1 MSEKSPSL
9 MIKTILGHLESGL
22 EKLESGQLSP
32 EDMELLVED
41 AKELYERMVI
51 MRYKIYETN
60 VLGVSAPVVSAS
72 IRQPEIETPIDL
84 FGAIDLGSEPE
95 FEVTFA
101 SEETPEEVAQVIYP
115 LEDESS
121 EEELDQEEELEDEA
135 ADEFFEGETEDK
147 THEETS
153 FENETVAE
161 EVNENSF
168 ASVDELEEEDEQEEE
183 GSFLDQDES
192 SLSEELVE
200 ATEFNNSDI
209 LEEEEEEQN
218 TAPAPFIEETP
229 IEVTQTNYEPQFSAD
244 QPIWMAEM
252 EANIRDNRSVFP
264 LETLAGAFTLNEK
277 LQFINELFDGS
288 SDDFSGAVKQLD
300 QLANM
305 DAARNM
311 LTELSQTFNWDTESE
326 IVEDFLYK
334 ICRRHAAGA

>member
-101 SEETPEEVAQVIYP
+101 NDDPIIEEEKVSYP
-115 LEDESS
+115 LELDD
-121 EEELDQEEELEDEA
+121 EEETEEE
-135 ADEFFEGETEDK
+135 
-147 THEETS
+147 
-153 FENETVAE
+153 
-161 EVNENSF
+161 EVIENSF
-168 ASVDELEEEDEQEEE
+168 ASVDEPEDEEEQEEEETTENSFDSVDELEEEDEQEEE

-192 SLSEELVE
+192 SLSDELVE

-209 LEEEEEEQN
+209 LEEDEEAQN
-218 TAPAPFIEETP
+218 VNPEPFIEETP
-229 IEVTQTNYEPQFSAD
+229 IEVPQTNYEPQFSAD

-252 EANIRDNRSVFP
+252 EANIRDNRSIFP

-288 SDDFSGAVKQLD
+288 SDDFSSSVKQLD

-311 LTELSQTFNWDTESE
+311 LAELSQSFNWDTESE

>member
-101 SEETPEEVAQVIYP
+101 NEDPIIDEEKVSYP
-115 LEDESS
+115 LEEEVEEELGFKNEILEDVIETEKESNFENDSFDEGTEESVIASSFENESS
-121 EEELDQEEELEDEA
+121 EEDEDE
-135 ADEFFEGETEDK
+135 
-147 THEETS
+147 
-153 FENETVAE
+153 
-161 EVNENSF
+161 
-168 ASVDELEEEDEQEEE
+168 EEE

-209 LEEEEEEQN
+209 LEEDEEAQN
-218 TAPAPFIEETP
+218 VEPESFIEETP
-229 IEVTQTNYEPQFSAD
+229 IEVPQTNYEPQFSAD

-252 EANIRDNRSVFP
+252 EANIRDNRSIFP

-288 SDDFSGAVKQLD
+288 SDDFSSSVKQLD

-311 LTELSQTFNWDTESE
+311 LAELSQSFNWDTESE

>member
-1 MSEKSPSL
+1 

-101 SEETPEEVAQVIYP
+101 NEDPIIEEEKVSYP
-115 LEDESS
+115 LELDD
-121 EEELDQEEELEDEA
+121 EEETEEEEVIENSFASVDEPEVEEEQEEE
-135 ADEFFEGETEDK
+135 ET
-147 THEETS
+147 T
-153 FENETVAE
+153 
-161 EVNENSF
+161 ENSF
-168 ASVDELEEEDEQEEE
+168 ASVDELEEEEEQEEE
-183 GSFLDQDES
+183 
-192 SLSEELVE
+192 
-200 ATEFNNSDI
+200 A
-209 LEEEEEEQN
+209 QN
-218 TAPAPFIEETP
+218 VNPEPIIEETP
-229 IEVTQTNYEPQFSAD
+229 IEVPQTNYEPQFSAD

-252 EANIRDNRSVFP
+252 EANIRDNRSIFP

-288 SDDFSGAVKQLD
+288 SDDFSSSVKQLD

-311 LTELSQTFNWDTESE
+311 LAELSQSFNWDTESE
-326 IVEDFLYK
+326 IVEDFIYK

>member
-84 FGAIDLGSEPE
+84 FGAIDLGAEPE

-101 SEETPEEVAQVIYP
+101 NEDPIIEEEKVSYP
-115 LEDESS
+115 LELDD
-121 EEELDQEEELEDEA
+121 EEETEEE
-135 ADEFFEGETEDK
+135 
-147 THEETS
+147 
-153 FENETVAE
+153 
-161 EVNENSF
+161 EVIENSF
-168 ASVDELEEEDEQEEE
+168 ASVDEPEVEEEQEEE
-183 GSFLDQDES
+183 VSFLDQDES
-192 SLSEELVE
+192 SLSDELVE

-209 LEEEEEEQN
+209 LEEDEEAQN
-218 TAPAPFIEETP
+218 VNPEPFIEETP
-229 IEVTQTNYEPQFSAD
+229 IEVPQTNYEPQFSAD

-252 EANIRDNRSVFP
+252 EANIRDNRSIFP

-288 SDDFSGAVKQLD
+288 SDDFSSSVKQLD

-311 LTELSQTFNWDTESE
+311 LAELSQSFNWDTESE

>member
-1 MSEKSPSL
+1 

-101 SEETPEEVAQVIYP
+101 NEDPIIEEEKVSYP
-115 LEDESS
+115 LELDD
-121 EEELDQEEELEDEA
+121 EEETEEEEVIENSFASVDEPEVEEEQEEE
-135 ADEFFEGETEDK
+135 ET
-147 THEETS
+147 T
-153 FENETVAE
+153 
-161 EVNENSF
+161 ENSF
-168 ASVDELEEEDEQEEE
+168 ASVDELEEVDEQEEE

-192 SLSEELVE
+192 SLSDELVD
-200 ATEFNNSDI
+200 ATEFNTSEI
-209 LEEEEEEQN
+209 LEEEEDEEVQN
-218 TAPAPFIEETP
+218 VNPEPFIEETP
-229 IEVTQTNYEPQFSAD
+229 IEVPQTNYEPQFSAD

-252 EANIRDNRSVFP
+252 EANIRDNRSIFP

-288 SDDFSGAVKQLD
+288 SDDFSSSVKQLD

-311 LTELSQTFNWDTESE
+311 LAELSQSFNWDTESE
-326 IVEDFLYK
+326 IVEDFIYK

>member
-101 SEETPEEVAQVIYP
+101 NEDPIIEEEKVSYP
-115 LEDESS
+115 LELDD
-121 EEELDQEEELEDEA
+121 EEETEEE
-135 ADEFFEGETEDK
+135 
-147 THEETS
+147 
-153 FENETVAE
+153 
-161 EVNENSF
+161 EVIENSF

-209 LEEEEEEQN
+209 LEEEEDEEVQN
-218 TAPAPFIEETP
+218 VNPEPFIEETP
-229 IEVTQTNYEPQFSAD
+229 IEVPQTNYEPQFSAD

-252 EANIRDNRSVFP
+252 EANIRDNRSIFP

-288 SDDFSGAVKQLD
+288 SDDFSSSVKQLD

-311 LTELSQTFNWDTESE
+311 LAELSQSFNWDTESE

>member
-1 MSEKSPSL
+1 

-101 SEETPEEVAQVIYP
+101 NEDPIIEEEKVSYP
-115 LEDESS
+115 LELDD
-121 EEELDQEEELEDEA
+121 EEETEEEEVIENSFASVDEPEVEEEQEEE
-135 ADEFFEGETEDK
+135 ET
-147 THEETS
+147 T
-153 FENETVAE
+153 
-161 EVNENSF
+161 ENSF
-168 ASVDELEEEDEQEEE
+168 ASVDELEEEEEQEEE
-183 GSFLDQDES
+183 
-192 SLSEELVE
+192 
-200 ATEFNNSDI
+200 A
-209 LEEEEEEQN
+209 QN
-218 TAPAPFIEETP
+218 VNPEPIIEETP
-229 IEVTQTNYEPQFSAD
+229 IEVPQTNYEPQFSAD

-252 EANIRDNRSVFP
+252 EANIRDNRSIFP

-288 SDDFSGAVKQLD
+288 SDDFSSYVKQLD

-311 LTELSQTFNWDTESE
+311 LAELSQSFNWDTESE
-326 IVEDFLYK
+326 IVEDFIYK

>member
-1 MSEKSPSL
+1 

-101 SEETPEEVAQVIYP
+101 NEDPIIEEEKVSYP
-115 LEDESS
+115 LELDD
-121 EEELDQEEELEDEA
+121 EEETEEE
-135 ADEFFEGETEDK
+135 
-147 THEETS
+147 
-153 FENETVAE
+153 
-161 EVNENSF
+161 EVIKNSF
-168 ASVDELEEEDEQEEE
+168 ASVDEPEEEDEQDEEEE
-183 GSFLDQDES
+183 GHFFDKDES
-192 SLSEELVE
+192 SSSDELVE

-209 LEEEEEEQN
+209 LEEEEEAQN
-218 TAPAPFIEETP
+218 VEPEPFIEETP
-229 IEVTQTNYEPQFSAD
+229 IEVPQTNYEPQFSAD

-252 EANIRDNRSVFP
+252 EANIRDNRSIFP

-288 SDDFSGAVKQLD
+288 SDDFSSSVKQLD

-311 LTELSQTFNWDTESE
+311 LAELSQSFNWDTESE

>member
-1 MSEKSPSL
+1 

-101 SEETPEEVAQVIYP
+101 NEDPIIEEEKVSYP
-115 LEDESS
+115 LEEEV
-121 EEELDQEEELEDEA
+121 EEELGFKNEILEEVIENSFASVDEPEVEEEQEEE
-135 ADEFFEGETEDK
+135 ET
-147 THEETS
+147 T
-153 FENETVAE
+153 
-161 EVNENSF
+161 ENSF
-168 ASVDELEEEDEQEEE
+168 ASVDELEEEEEQEEE
-183 GSFLDQDES
+183 
-192 SLSEELVE
+192 
-200 ATEFNNSDI
+200 A
-209 LEEEEEEQN
+209 QN
-218 TAPAPFIEETP
+218 INPEPFIEETP
-229 IEVTQTNYEPQFSAD
+229 IEVPQTNYEPQFSAD

-252 EANIRDNRSVFP
+252 EANIRDNRSIFP

-288 SDDFSGAVKQLD
+288 SDDFSSSVKQLD
-300 QLANM
+300 QLTNM

-311 LTELSQTFNWDTESE
+311 LAELSQSFNWDTESE
-326 IVEDFLYK
+326 IVEDFIYK